1 LEKSLRGKELDNE
14 FFLSQF
20 EEIEKKVENLIV
32 VCNSLEVTNLELFN
46 KIKSLEEELQGKIE
60 AEKKIAEE
68 KALIRSKIDNLLVRL
83 EELTE
88 N

>member
-1 LEKSLRGKELDNE
+1 MDNE

-32 VCNSLEVTNLELFN
+32 VCKSLEVTNLELSN

-60 AEKKIAEE
+60 AEEKIAQE
-68 KALIRSKIDNLLVRL
+68 KALIRSRVDNLLVRL